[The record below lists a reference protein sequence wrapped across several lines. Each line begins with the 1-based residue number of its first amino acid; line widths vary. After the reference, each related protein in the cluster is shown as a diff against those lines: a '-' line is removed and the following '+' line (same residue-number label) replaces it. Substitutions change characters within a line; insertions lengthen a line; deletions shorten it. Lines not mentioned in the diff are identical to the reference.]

1 MIALRSIIFNIA
13 FYVNLALF
21 LVLGSEFFLTPRKWS
36 VRALQVW
43 ARTSLWLLRVICG
56 THIEV
61 RGLKNIPNGAVLV
74 AGKHQSVWETFAI
87 LPYLDDPCMVLKK
100 ELSWIPFFGWFIFK
114 FRMITL
120 ERSAGSVA
128 LRRLLGR
135 GVEELA
141 AGRQIVIMP
150 EGTRR
155 APNAPPAYKPGAA
168 ALYGTLGCP
177 CLPFALNSGLFW
189 PRRKFMRLPGT
200 IVLEFLPL
208 IPAGLPRK
216 AFQDR
221 LQNDIETA
229 TARLVAE
236 GREAVRI
243 KNKFST
249 SA

>member
-1 MIALRSIIFNIA
+1 MIGLRSLIFNIA

-21 LVLGSEFFLTPRKWS
+21 LVLGAEFFLTPRKWA

-43 ARTSLWLLRVICG
+43 ARVSLWLLRVICG
-56 THIEV
+56 LHIEV
-61 RGLKNIPNGAVLV
+61 RGLKNIPRGAVLV
-74 AGKHQSVWETFAI
+74 AGKHQSLWETFAI

-100 ELSWIPFFGWFIFK
+100 ELSWIPVFGWFIFK
-114 FRMITL
+114 FRMIRL
-120 ERSAGSVA
+120 ERSAGTAA
-128 LRRLLGR
+128 LRELMAR

-150 EGTRR
+150 EGTRQ
-155 APNAPPAYKPGAA
+155 APDAPPAYKPGAA
-168 ALYGTLGCP
+168 ALYGTLGCA

-189 PRRKFMRLPGT
+189 PRRKFLRLPGT
-200 IVLEFLPL
+200 IILEFLPL

-216 AFQDR
+216 AFQER

-236 GREAVRI
+236 GHVSVRI
-243 KNKFST
+243 KNKLST